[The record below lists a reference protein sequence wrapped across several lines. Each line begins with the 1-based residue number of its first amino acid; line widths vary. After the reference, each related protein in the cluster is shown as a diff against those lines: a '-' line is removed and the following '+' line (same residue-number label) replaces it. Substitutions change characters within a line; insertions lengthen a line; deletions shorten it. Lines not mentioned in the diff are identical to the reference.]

1 MSPSP
6 ASPTI
11 QASVNV
17 PSASASVE
25 ADSLSRELFGSELEN
40 ADIVVWNDLVSQ
52 KWQHLVR
59 SGLVEDQRTT
69 LFKKYSPPK
78 EMDFLKAPRLNAE
91 CKSALKNNSV
101 VKRDEFSCAN
111 QDQAGIVLFALGEA
125 ISDFLEPD
133 IQVSLSLKARQA
145 IVKVSEGAKILADL
159 FYRLSISRRAQ
170 IKPTFNSTARST
182 ADSIPADDFLFGTS
196 FGEEIKKATS
206 LEKSARDITKS
217 TVTLSKKVHQPMKQ
231 TLAAPVRAGNFRAP
245 ASRMRSNHKS
255 ATGRSGAS
263 SRYHRSSSHSRSRSW
278 RR

>member
-1 MSPSP
+1 MPSGEMSPSP

-25 ADSLSRELFGSELEN
+25 ADSLSKELFGSDLEN
-40 ADIVVWNDLVSQ
+40 ADTVVWNDLVSQ
-52 KWQHLVR
+52 KWRHLVR

-78 EMDFLKAPRLNAE
+78 DFLKAPRLNAE

-101 VKRDEFSCAN
+101 VKRDEHSCAN

-133 IQVSLSLKARQA
+133 TQVSLSLKARQA

-217 TVTLSKKVHQPMKQ
+217 TVILSKKVHQPMKQ
-231 TLAAPVRAGNFRAP
+231 TLAAPVRAGNSRAP

-255 ATGRSGAS
+255 ATGRSGGV
-263 SRYHRSSSHSRSRSW
+263 
-278 RR
+278 